1 MIRQDVQDYQRQRY
15 RSVDQALVNWR
26 EQHIIEALLKR
37 CQLQGGSVLDVP
49 CGYGRFTALFA
60 RLGMIAT
67 GADVSDAMVY
77 LARDNQIPS
86 GRGRWLAADIGHLP
100 FADGMFDCA
109 FSIRLLHHRYSHDVR
124 VQMLRELARVS
135 RRFVL
140 VSFYLATPLHTL
152 ARAWRG
158 TRGRLSMMT
167 MALPLYIVGAP
178 VKSLKR
184 PPASST
190 RILRGA
196 TSQGLTSVSSITSA
210 WPRHTN

>member
-1 MIRQDVQDYQRQRY
+1 MTREDVQDYQRQRY

-26 EQHIIEALLKR
+26 EQRIVAALLQR

-60 RLGMIAT
+60 RLGMTVT
-67 GADVSDAMVY
+67 GADVSNDMVH
-77 LARDNQIPS
+77 LASDNQVPS
-86 GRGRWLAADIGHLP
+86 GRGRWLAVDICHLP

-124 VQMLRELARVS
+124 VHMLRELARVS

-140 VSFYLATPLHTL
+140 ISFYLSTPLHTL
-152 ARAWRG
+152 ARSWRG

-167 MALPLYIVGAP
+167 PVQLHDLAQQSQLHILQQRALCRFCHAQTFAVL
-178 VKSLKR
+178 VKD
-184 PPASST
+184 A
-190 RILRGA
+190 A
-196 TSQGLTSVSSITSA
+196 T
-210 WPRHTN
+210 